1 MCAYSKK
8 MYICHKCLTYMSVL
22 LESIYKILT
31 RNFMAKEKDQTNT
44 EQKILEAAKRI
55 FMENGLEKAKMQD
68 IANQAGI
75 SRTALNYY
83 FRTKENLFIVLTD
96 QLFNGILPAIE
107 DLIGKDMPFLEK
119 IGMLVDIY
127 HKQLQ
132 ENDFIPRFVVVEIQR
147 NPRSVWEFFNTSPR
161 LQGYF
166 ALMTSTLRKEMV
178 AGNIKRRSFDEI
190 ITVVFGTVFA
200 PYLLTP
206 LLNEFWQGD
215 FSLKKQFFDRHK
227 ENTKSVLVEFLKKD

>member
-1 MCAYSKK
+1 M
-8 MYICHKCLTYMSVL
+8 V
-22 LESIYKILT
+22 
-31 RNFMAKEKDQTNT
+31 KEKDQTHT
-44 EQKILEAAKRI
+44 EQKILDAARRV

-107 DLIGKDMPFLEK
+107 TLINEDTPFLEK
-119 IGMLVDIY
+119 IGSLVDIY

-132 ENDFIPRFVVVEIQR
+132 DNDFIPRFVVVEIQR
-147 NPRSVWEFFNTSPR
+147 NPQFIWSFFNTNPR

-166 ALMTSTLRKEMV
+166 AMMTSTLHKEMDR
-178 AGNIKRRSFDEI
+178 GHIKKRSFDEI
-190 ITVVFGTVFA
+190 ITMIFGTIFA

-215 FSLKKQFFDRHK
+215 PSLKKQFFDIHK
-227 ENTKSVLVEFLKKD
+227 ENSKSIITQFLEEA